1 MKKKI
6 KKKYKGIRYIAK
18 VLQKYGGKKYKG
30 NYKQALTKSK
40 EVLKQLQGQGQ
51 KIRVN
56 NILQVTRKHR
66 VTKPVKQ
73 KPLLF
78 YKLAKGEPYF
88 DLVNYPT
95 YINSSTN
102 EITFI
107 SSIFNIGVEEIQGG
121 TKPSYKDTFSSF
133 VNFGN
138 KEMSIGKIS
147 SSDEIPIFVKC
158 TEPEQDKNGNWFSE
172 IISVDQNG
180 DSYDFGFEPTGPIDY
195 FKPIEYEPSK
205 EKVKSKK
212 QVKSEQE
219 KIKELDLKIKKEE
232 NRTLAMKL
240 FLDGKLTKKEYKEL
254 IADINKNE

>member
-78 YKLAKGEPYF
+78 YKFLLELNHLP
-88 DLVNYPT
+88 L
-95 YINSSTN
+95 
-102 EITFI
+102 EIFSQPLLSLMHI
-107 SSIFNIGVEEIQGG
+107 EIE
-121 TKPSYKDTFSSF
+121 FF
-133 VNFGN
+133 C
-138 KEMSIGKIS
+138 IL
-147 SSDEIPIFVKC
+147 
-158 TEPEQDKNGNWFSE
+158 
-172 IISVDQNG
+172 
-180 DSYDFGFEPTGPIDY
+180 
-195 FKPIEYEPSK
+195 
-205 EKVKSKK
+205 KS
-212 QVKSEQE
+212 Q
-219 KIKELDLKIKKEE
+219 IYL
-232 NRTLAMKL
+232 
-240 FLDGKLTKKEYKEL
+240 
-254 IADINKNE
+254 